1 MNHIQGKCSTCYNV
15 HINGVN
21 LYNIKSCTH
30 LEDSRTKMYNYIYKN
45 KRVFLPVFAKNVQYY
60 RKNVEYIKKRI
71 TFQHIYIHNNFL
83 LNKYLSIH

>member
-1 MNHIQGKCSTCYNV
+1 
-15 HINGVN
+15 
-21 LYNIKSCTH
+21 
-30 LEDSRTKMYNYIYKN
+30 MYNYIYKN

-83 LNKYLSIH
+83 LNKYLSIHWEAAILYSLQILFGYEYIIWQ